1 MPMDA
6 AERERLIARYEAGPA
21 VLRAALERVPAE
33 AMTYRPTPADWSAHD
48 CAVPQCASAWS
59 RIDVR
64 LGGDCR
70 G

>member
-1 MPMDA
+1 MRTE
-6 AERERLIARYEAGPA
+6 EREHLIARYEAGPA
-21 VLRAALERVPAE
+21 VLSAALERVPAK
-33 AMTYRPTPADWSAHD
+33 AMTFRPTANAWSAHD

-64 LGGDCR
+64 PGGDGR

>member
-1 MPMDA
+1 MAMSA
-6 AERERLIARYEAGPA
+6 AERERLIAQYEAGPA
-21 VLRAALERVPAE
+21 VVRAAFERVPAE
-33 AMTYRPTPADWSAHD
+33 ARQWRPAPGEWSAHD

-64 LGGDCR
+64 PGGDGR